1 MLAEMS
7 ASKLMRL
14 TEFKPGAL
22 VWYWNASWPVSA
34 LLLAMSVSDSAAML
48 LLTITI
54 RQARLMDVCEYY
66 DITALTTEGEVV
78 VLGNVIPEDF
88 VVVPNTAESWPS
100 CT

>member
-7 ASKLMRL
+7 MSKLMRL
-14 TEFKPGAL
+14 TEFKPEAL
-22 VWYWNASWPVSA
+22 VWYWNASLPVSE
-34 LLLAMSVSDSAAML
+34 LPLAISGSAAML

-54 RQARLMDVCEYY
+54 RPARLMNVCEYC

-78 VLGNVIPEDF
+78 VLRNVIPEDF
-88 VVVPNTAESWPS
+88 VMVPNTAESWPS

>member
-22 VWYWNASWPVSA
+22 VWYWNASWPVSE
-34 LLLAMSVSDSAAML
+34 LLLAMSVSSVSDSAAML

-54 RQARLMDVCEYY
+54 RQARLMDV
-66 DITALTTEGEVV
+66 I
-78 VLGNVIPEDF
+78 
-88 VVVPNTAESWPS
+88 
-100 CT
+100 

>member
-22 VWYWNASWPVSA
+22 VWYWNASWPVSE
-34 LLLAMSVSDSAAML
+34 LLLAMSVSDSEAML

-54 RQARLMDVCEYY
+54 RQARLMDVCECY
-66 DITALTTEGEVV
+66 DITALTTEGEAV

-100 CT
+100 CA